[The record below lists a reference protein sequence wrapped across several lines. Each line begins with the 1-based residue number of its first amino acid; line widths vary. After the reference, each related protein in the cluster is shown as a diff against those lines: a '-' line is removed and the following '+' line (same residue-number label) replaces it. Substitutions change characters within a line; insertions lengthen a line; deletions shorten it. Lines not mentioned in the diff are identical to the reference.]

1 MSVTPRLR
9 MFAGPNGSGKSTI
22 INGLIE
28 RFPDIFGKMIFLNAD
43 NLEKDLTVKQFL
55 DLNDYDK
62 RIVSTDILKILKKIN
77 NISLGSDVTTNGNQI
92 DITTS
97 KIDSYLAANILEYIR
112 EQFLLFKINFIF
124 ETVMSHESK
133 VEFLKRAQQLG
144 YKTYLYFITTEDPT
158 INVNRVQYREAQG
171 GHSVPINKIIDRY
184 ERSMNLLID
193 AIENANRAFLFDNS
207 TQSLNEYDNSSYVCE
222 IATGD
227 LIINRDLQK
236 CVFKKNNCFRPN
248 IKRLNLKKRKLNV
261 RYKLPIW
268 LGKYILNK
276 VEESD

>member
-1 MSVTPRLR
+1 
-9 MFAGPNGSGKSTI
+9 
-22 INGLIE
+22 
-28 RFPDIFGKMIFLNAD
+28 
-43 NLEKDLTVKQFL
+43 
-55 DLNDYDK
+55 
-62 RIVSTDILKILKKIN
+62 
-77 NISLGSDVTTNGNQI
+77 
-92 DITTS
+92 
-97 KIDSYLAANILEYIR
+97 
-112 EQFLLFKINFIF
+112 
-124 ETVMSHESK
+124 MSHESK